1 MAFAISSIYDPAGM
15 VTGGV
20 SGLAIILKKLTEPYL
35 RGGLSLGLTNLILN
49 VPIFLAAVKQK
60 GMRYMIKTLAATLA
74 LSAWLEVL
82 PILPL
87 AEGDLVLTALFGGV
101 ITGAGVGLV
110 FLAQATT
117 GGTDLIAAIIQKYLP
132 HYSISDILQVVDALV
147 VIFGMFLFG
156 VHVAMYAIVAIY
168 LVSKISDDIIEGRK
182 FAKAAWIVTEDP
194 EGMAA
199 ALMEHLGRGVTGIPS
214 VGMYSGQKRK
224 MLYCVVSRRE
234 IVTLKELVLRADPA
248 AFLTVTDAREVLGE
262 GFQEYES

>member
-1 MAFAISSIYDPAGM
+1 M
-15 VTGGV
+15 
-20 SGLAIILKKLTEPYL
+20 
-35 RGGLSLGLTNLILN
+35 
-49 VPIFLAAVKQK
+49 
-60 GMRYMIKTLAATLA
+60 
-74 LSAWLEVL
+74 
-82 PILPL
+82 PL
-87 AEGDLVLTALFGGV
+87 WRF
-101 ITGAGVGLV
+101 
-110 FLAQATT
+110 
-117 GGTDLIAAIIQKYLP
+117 
-132 HYSISDILQVVDALV
+132 
-147 VIFGMFLFG
+147 
-156 VHVAMYAIVAIY
+156 
-168 LVSKISDDIIEGRK
+168 IEGRK